1 MQRGA
6 DVALRGMDV
15 CPIPDLLAGFSNR
28 IEELASL
35 RIFTG
40 TSTHIGLGGEA
51 EANVGDRPLPAAGAR
66 DHDSREIVRNAS
78 SLQYE
83 VLTQCEVDRA
93 FPLCLRRAGFHLDA
107 SVPTPCALYAHSRE

>member
-66 DHDSREIVRNAS
+66 DHDFRILVSRSTR
-78 SLQYE
+78 
-83 VLTQCEVDRA
+83 LTPRWQI
-93 FPLCLRRAGFHLDA
+93 
-107 SVPTPCALYAHSRE
+107 SVVALFS

>member
-15 CPIPDLLAGFSNR
+15 YPIPDLLAGISNR

-40 TSTHIGLGGEA
+40 TSTQIGLCGEA
-51 EANVGDRPLPAAGAR
+51 EANVSDRPKPEIRPVRLP
-66 DHDSREIVRNAS
+66 S
-78 SLQYE
+78 SLRSFANR
-83 VLTQCEVDRA
+83 VV
-93 FPLCLRRAGFHLDA
+93 
-107 SVPTPCALYAHSRE
+107 